1 MSSPRALLPD
11 AAPNHAQLTST
22 AHAQPQMMGKQP
34 WADYPL
40 TFRAREM
47 HTIASWLTT
56 NSSGSLLG
64 PDGVGKSDFIG
75 FLCNRPDALAH
86 YLPPDFEAVT
96 LLALDLNT
104 LPARSLSA
112 LYRVML
118 RTFYEA
124 RHRFTPEHGTLIEQL
139 YIENRTA
146 ADPFLAQS
154 ALRELLA
161 HFQAT
166 EARIVIV
173 LDRFDTVCR
182 MLTPE
187 MSDSL
192 RGLRDSFKRTLSY
205 IACLREGHIY
215 LPHSEVLGDLY
226 RLLDAHTC
234 YLGPLTADDAAATI
248 WRRIGRLPRLPNDAE
263 VAHLVALTGG
273 YPALLRVAL
282 HWWFTLAQPLL
293 AEEWQAELFAL
304 AAIRRRLEGIW
315 RGLTQEEQMVLVA
328 VQQGK
333 NVAETSH
340 LQRYD
345 QAARALVE
353 KGLCLITT
361 TGLQIFCPL
370 FAEHVA
376 AVGWLSRGRIW
387 CQPLTAQLYQGEQ
400 VIEGLTPRETVALR
414 HLVAHPHLQH
424 TYTDLIVAIWSE
436 EERYHGVSNDSL
448 YQLMRG
454 LRLKIEPVP
463 AQPVYI
469 VNWRGRPEGGYQFFP
484 EGRPQ

>member
-1 MSSPRALLPD
+1 MSSPSAILPNATPD
-11 AAPNHAQLTST
+11 QAQPTST
-22 AHAQPQMMGKQP
+22 PPTPPQMTDTQP
-34 WADYPL
+34 WADYPR

-75 FLCNRPDALAH
+75 FLCHRPDALAY
-86 YLPPDFEAVT
+86 YLPPDCATVT

-124 RHRFTPEHGTLIEQL
+124 RSRFTPAHALLIEQL
-139 YIENRTA
+139 YLENRTA

-166 EARIVIV
+166 AVRIVIV
-173 LDRFDTVCR
+173 LDRFDTACR

-234 YLGPLTADDAAATI
+234 YLGPLTAADAAATI
-248 WRRIGRLPRLPNDAE
+248 WRRIGRLPRLPNDRE
-263 VAHLVALTGG
+263 VDQLVLLTGG

-282 HWWFTLAQPLL
+282 HWWFTLVQELSP
-293 AEEWQAELFAL
+293 EQWQTEIFAL

-328 VQQGK
+328 IQQGE
-333 NVAETSH
+333 NVADSRT

-345 QAARALVE
+345 QATRALVE
-353 KGLCLITT
+353 KGFCRLTT

-370 FAEHVA
+370 FADHVA

-387 CQPLTAQLYQGEQ
+387 TQPLTTHLYQGEQ
-400 VIEGLTPRETVALR
+400 LIEGLTPRETVALR

-424 TYTDLIVAIWSE
+424 SYTDLIVAIWSE